1 MAVLTAIEHPEIV
14 AGLVLLDPT
23 PINDAAGCARL
34 ERVFTAADRLTGVAP
49 VHALMRAGLRRGM
62 RRSMRR
68 TQLRPECAEA
78 LEKIANL
85 DISRLAASVRGISR
99 LSAEFPQQLPQ
110 LPAVMA
116 A

>member
-49 VHALMRAGLRRGM
+49 VHALMRAGLR
-62 RRSMRR
+62 

-78 LEKIANL
+78 LEKNANL